1 MDFTDLDVDFEDE
14 IPEIEEE
21 PADLPAEAYTDYA
34 IEEGDKPR
42 ESGILLEGKDRRSK
56 PVLGLIARTR
66 LLSARVATLKT
77 NPTSK
82 VSLNPGEKW
91 DPLLIAKRELVQLAI
106 PIKIIRKFP
115 AVNRVEYYEVWKIT
129 DFKYGIPTT
138 ENF

>member
-1 MDFTDLDVDFEDE
+1 MDFTDVDFEE
-14 IPEIEEE
+14 EPPEIEEE
-21 PADLPAEAYTDYA
+21 PADLPAEAYNDYT

-42 ESGILLEGKDRRSK
+42 ESGILLEGKDRHSK

-82 VSLNPGEKW
+82 VSLKPGEKW
-91 DPLLIAKRELVQLAI
+91 DPLLIAKRELVQRVI

-115 AVNRVEYYEVWKIT
+115 AVNRIEYYEVWKIT
-129 DFKYGIPTT
+129 DFLYGIPDT